1 MTLGGIV
8 SSTTSMVKPDILS
21 PQQIASDAAST
32 ETKPFSFALGGLA
45 ATPEPKTDILSP
57 QQIAS
62 DAAST
67 ETKPFSFAL
76 GGLAAQSHVLTQSQ
90 VNDDAHPLEPHHFDI
105 ALGGIAPTPPNTSS
119 VSDTHALSGNF
130 DLHSFE
136 FSLSRLIQE
145 SASSQGATHDAMI
158 SELDAKQSLLQDEIA
173 RQMARLETRLL
184 AHIDARFDRLEQSVS
199 ALLARLSDHS

>member
-45 ATPEPKTDILSP
+45 AQSHGLTQSQVNDDAQPLEPHHFDI
-57 QQIAS
+57 
-62 DAAST
+62 
-67 ETKPFSFAL
+67 AL

-90 VNDDAHPLEPHHFDI
+90 VNDDAQPLEPHHFNI

-136 FSLSRLIQE
+136 FSLSRLLQE

>member
-1 MTLGGIV
+1 MTLGGLV
-8 SSTTSMVKPDILS
+8 SSTTSMVKP
-21 PQQIASDAAST
+21 
-32 ETKPFSFALGGLA
+32 
-45 ATPEPKTDILSP
+45 DILSP

-90 VNDDAHPLEPHHFDI
+90 VNDDAQPLEPHHFNIALGGLAAQSHVLTQSQVNDDAQPLEPHHFDI

-136 FSLSRLIQE
+136 FSLSRLLQE